1 MKRWGL
7 SLLVGL
13 LAMFMLVA
21 CSGKDNASTDEKDS
35 KSGSESSNEEV
46 TLKFVH
52 WINEDVGQW
61 ERVIAKYEEKN
72 PGIKVESI
80 PLVENMNSRDYFK
93 QLDLMASAG
102 EEMDVIMFSNVNDL
116 AKRVD
121 AGLVDPITEF
131 TKAEGIDI
139 NEVYNNAYPLI
150 NGDYYGLPM
159 KNITG
164 LVMLNKAHLDEAGL
178 EIPTE
183 WTWDEYAEYAKKLTT
198 NKHFGSYLHTW
209 HELFSVLKLVSKEE
223 NNMMVNEDGTS
234 NANDPMLKAS
244 LELRNQ
250 LENVDKSSV
259 PFTEI
264 LSQKMDY
271 RQQFFSQSASMIPI
285 YSYMVTEWGQFTPE
299 FEIAW
304 APWPKNSDSEEA
316 TAPMGGDLISIAKS
330 SKHKQEAYDFMR
342 WLTTEGI
349 VEQGIFA
356 PSWKDADVD
365 KVLETMVSGTPK
377 PDAVHMESLKHSL
390 VSVKPTKP
398 IAPPPYILELNT
410 EFGAEVELYLLGEQD
425 LDKTMKNIEKRV
437 QAIIDAN
444 Q

>member
-1 MKRWGL
+1 MKKWGL
-7 SLLVGL
+7 LLLVGL
-13 LAMFMLVA
+13 LAMFTIVA
-21 CSGKDNASTDEKDS
+21 CSGKDKASSSKD
-35 KSGSESSNEEV
+35 GSESSDGEV

-52 WINEDVGQW
+52 WVNEDVGKW
-61 ERVIAKYEEKN
+61 EDVIAKYEAEN
-72 PGIKVESI
+72 PGVKVESM

-116 AKRVD
+116 VKRID
-121 AGLVDPITEF
+121 AGLVEPITEF

-139 NEVYNNAYPLI
+139 NEVYNNSYPAYD
-150 NGDYYGLPM
+150 GEYYGLPM

-164 LVMLNKAHLDEAGL
+164 LVMMNKAHLDEAGL
-178 EIPTE
+178 DIPTE
-183 WTWDEYAEYAKKLTT
+183 WTWDDYKEYAKKLTT
-198 NKHFGSYLHTW
+198 DQHHGSYLHTW
-209 HELFSVLKLVSKEE
+209 HELFSSLKLISKAE
-223 NNMMVNEDGTS
+223 NNMIVNEDGTS
-234 NANDPMLKAS
+234 NAGDSMVSGS
-244 LELRNQ
+244 LELRNE
-250 LENVDKSSV
+250 LENVEKSSV

-264 LSQKMDY
+264 LSQKLDY
-271 RQQFFSQSASMIPI
+271 RQQFFSQAASMVPI

-304 APWPKNSDSEEA
+304 APWPKNSESDES
-316 TAPMGGDLISIAKS
+316 TAPMGGDLVSIAKS

-349 VEQGIFA
+349 VEQGIWS

-365 KVLETMVSGTPK
+365 KVLETMVNGTAK
-377 PDAVHMESLKHSL
+377 PDAVHMDSLKHAL
-390 VSVKPTKP
+390 VSVKPTKT
-398 IAPPPYILELNT
+398 IAPPPYIT
-410 EFGAEVELYLLGEQD
+410 EIYTEYGAEVELYLLGEQD
-425 LDKTMKNIEKRV
+425 LDTTMKNIEKKV

>member
-1 MKRWGL
+1 MKKWGL
-7 SLLVGL
+7 LLLVVL
-13 LAMFMLVA
+13 LAMFTIVA
-21 CSGKDNASTDEKDS
+21 CSGKDEASSGKD
-35 KSGSESSNEEV
+35 GSESSDGEV

-52 WINEDVGQW
+52 WVNEDVGKWQG
-61 ERVIAKYEEKN
+61 VIEKYEAEN
-72 PGIKVESI
+72 PGVKVESI

-102 EEMDVIMFSNVNDL
+102 EEIDVIMFSNVNDL
-116 AKRVD
+116 VKRID
-121 AGLVDPITEF
+121 AGLVEPITEY

-139 NEVYNNAYPLI
+139 NEVYNNSYPAY
-150 NGDYYGLPM
+150 NGEYYGLPM

-164 LVMLNKAHLDEAGL
+164 LVMINKAHLDEAGL

-183 WTWDEYAEYAKKLTT
+183 WTWDDYKDYAKKLTT
-198 NKHFGSYLHTW
+198 DQHYGSYLHTW
-209 HELFSVLKLVSKEE
+209 HELFSSLKLISKAE
-223 NNMMVNEDGTS
+223 NNLIVNEDGTS
-234 NANDPMLKAS
+234 NVSDSMVSSS
-244 LELRNQ
+244 LELRNE

-264 LSQKMDY
+264 LSQKLDY
-271 RQQFFSQSASMIPI
+271 RQQFFSQAASMVPI

-304 APWPKNSDSEEA
+304 APWPKNSESDES
-316 TAPMGGDLISIAKS
+316 TAPMGGDLVSIAKI

-349 VEQGIFA
+349 VEQGIWS

-365 KVLETMVSGTPK
+365 KVLETMVNGTAK
-377 PDAVHMESLKHSL
+377 PDAVHMESLKHAL
-390 VSVKPTKP
+390 VSVKPTKT
-398 IAPPPYILELNT
+398 IAPPPYITEINT
-410 EFGAEVELYLLGEQD
+410 EYGAEVELYLLGEQD
-425 LDKTMKNIEKRV
+425 LDTTMKNIEERV
-437 QAIIDAN
+437 QAVVDAN